1 MSDDG
6 VRLVRPGDG
15 RREPGPGEVTDRFL
29 VDGSD
34 TGERFALVEH
44 LFAPGALAAPMHR
57 HHREDEYTYVLTG
70 TIGAVLDGRE
80 VVAEAGDLLFKPRM
94 QWHTFWNA
102 GDEPATVLEL
112 ISPAGLEQF
121 FRWLDGLA
129 EFPPP
134 EVLAREVLPYEC
146 DIDPVGTEEVM
157 RRLGL
162 AP

>member
-70 TIGAVLDGRE
+70 TIGAVLDGHE
-80 VVAEAGDLLFKPRM
+80 VVARGR
-94 QWHTFWNA
+94 
-102 GDEPATVLEL
+102 
-112 ISPAGLEQF
+112 
-121 FRWLDGLA
+121 
-129 EFPPP
+129 
-134 EVLAREVLPYEC
+134 
-146 DIDPVGTEEVM
+146 
-157 RRLGL
+157 
-162 AP
+162 